1 MRFTWG
7 GCRGNA
13 NRFKTKK
20 DCKQAC
26 GDTPIIRNDSKM
38 INDDPIKPEKS
49 ESTAKKPKA
58 EANPKAKEANGDDG
72 VDYRADYTMYRPP
85 MTLTRWK

>member
-1 MRFTWG
+1 M
-7 GCRGNA
+7 GNA
-13 NRFKTKK
+13 NRFKTRKA
-20 DCKQAC
+20 CKQAC
-26 GDTPIIRNDSKM
+26 GDTATSVNDSKM
-38 INDDPIKPEKS
+38 INDDPIKPEKG

-58 EANPKAKEANGDDG
+58 EANPKANEANGDDG